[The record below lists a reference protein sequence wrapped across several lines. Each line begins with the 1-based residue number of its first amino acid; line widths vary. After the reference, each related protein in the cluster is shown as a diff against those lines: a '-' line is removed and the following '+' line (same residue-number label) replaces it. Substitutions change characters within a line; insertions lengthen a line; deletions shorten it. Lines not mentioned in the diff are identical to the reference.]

1 MVTMVGSYRLE
12 VLDCSLGQ
20 LAQFGLVRV
29 FKVKYL
35 DLINNSCHVQY
46 YSCHNCS

>member
-20 LAQFGLVRV
+20 LAQIETSQSVQSQIFRV
-29 FKVKYL
+29 DK
-35 DLINNSCHVQY
+35 
-46 YSCHNCS
+46 